1 MRPLRFVFL
10 IVVLVAGSGR
20 AAAQLLPVLGAQ
32 RAGTST
38 AVFLKIGV
46 GARATAMGE
55 SFVAIANDAS
65 ALFYNPAGIT
75 QFPETQ
81 VVLSHANWI
90 ADIKHQFLGVA
101 YHLSPDDAVGISI
114 TSLHTDDM
122 PVTTEVQP
130 KGTGDYFRYGDLA
143 LGVTYA
149 RKMTNQFSFGATVR
163 FINETLAELH
173 MRGIVVDFGTYY
185 WTGLGTSRFSAVV
198 TNFGNQMSPS
208 GTAHPWGQAPITT
221 FQEFPPPTTFKF
233 GFAFDPVKDETNI
246 LTMSAQLNH
255 PNDNSENLAFG
266 AEYGWS
272 NFLFLRGGYK
282 LNVDEEGLTLGAG
295 VAAPLGFAAIAVD
308 YSYASFTTLG
318 AVHRVSV
325 LVKL

>member
-282 LNVDEEGLTLGAG
+282 AYALASQPVRTG
-295 VAAPLGFAAIAVD
+295 VNP
-308 YSYASFTTLG
+308 
-318 AVHRVSV
+318 
-325 LVKL
+325 

>member
-1 MRPLRFVFL
+1 MRPLRSVAP
-10 IVVLVAGSGR
+10 IIVLVLCSGM
-20 AAAQLLPVLGAQ
+20 ASAQLLPVLGAQ

-55 SFVAIANDAS
+55 SFVSVANDAT

-75 QFPETQ
+75 QFPETEI
-81 VVLSHANWI
+81 VLSHANWI
-90 ADIKHQFLGVA
+90 ADIKHQFLGAV
-101 YHLSPDDAVGISI
+101 YHLSADDALGLSV

-130 KGTGDYFRYGDLA
+130 SGTGDFFRYSDLA
-143 LGVTYA
+143 IGVTYA
-149 RKMTNQFSFGATVR
+149 RRMTNQFSFGATLR
-163 FINETLAELH
+163 YIDETLAEIH
-173 MRGIVVDFGTYY
+173 TRGLVVDFGTYY

-198 TNFGNQMSPS
+198 TNFGNQLSPS
-208 GTAHPWGQAPITT
+208 GTAHPWGSGAVSK
-221 FQEFPPPTTFKF
+221 FQEFPPPTIFKF

-282 LNVDEEGLTLGAG
+282 LNLEEEGLTLGAG
-295 VAAPLGFAAIAVD
+295 VCAPLGFASVIVD